1 MNTHKEEPKFKVG
14 DKVTTFE
21 SDKVGEIVSI
31 KETST
36 TPRYKVRIETYD
48 HLIIF
53 DEHELAPLEPTPPS
67 QIEED
72 PKIVQIAPVFT
83 DKFNYLFGLG
93 AGGKPYYWDAKEE
106 YWRYYD
112 DQYGRHLDWELEQ
125 KFKEVNNTK

>member
-67 QIEED
+67 QIEEEPIYRLIMLWHD
-72 PKIVQIAPVFT
+72 YNKHCYSGGTERSPVTF
-83 DKFNYLFGLG
+83 
-93 AGGKPYYWDAKEE
+93 EE
-106 YWRYYD
+106 FITSSWLLN
-112 DQYGRHLDWELEQ
+112 QL
-125 KFKEVNNTK
+125 NNTK